1 MLYLHEK
8 ATNYHLLFPTQLDV
22 FPLMVQKR
30 TFIDAWILNMIYA
43 SLLNIEQYLITN
55 KMNIER

>member
-1 MLYLHEK
+1 
-8 ATNYHLLFPTQLDV
+8 LLFPTQLDV

-43 SLLNIEQYLITN
+43 SLLNVEQYLITN

>member
-1 MLYLHEK
+1 MYLHEK
-8 ATNYHLLFPTQLDV
+8 ATNYHLLFPQQLDV

-43 SLLNIEQYLITN
+43 SLLNVEQYLITN
-55 KMNIER
+55 KINIER